1 MKYKRFDVVELN
13 NGNKATILDTNNR
26 DYYVEIVDSEGNRVD
41 IKYIGENK
49 ISKMVF
55 PKQKL

>member
-26 DYYVEIVDSEGNRVD
+26 NYYVEIVDLEGNRVD
-41 IKYIGENK
+41 IKQIEESEIAK
-49 ISKMVF
+49 MIFSK
-55 PKQKL
+55 QRL

>member
-41 IKYIGENK
+41 IKYIGENE